1 MCDGRTPESVAA
13 ELIKKN
19 LGSKVLRVIITVRMT
34 GGADRA
40 AIDRETHSVA
50 EMLKSA
56 GAYMA
61 APIEG
66 QPLVVAEIDRDILP
80 RVAMEPRVAC
90 IVSDQPEKAH

>member
-1 MCDGRTPESVAA
+1 MCNGRTPESAAA
-13 ELIKKN
+13 ELTKN

-40 AIDRETHSVA
+40 AIDREAHSVA

-66 QPLVVAEIDRDILP
+66 QPLVVAEINRDILP